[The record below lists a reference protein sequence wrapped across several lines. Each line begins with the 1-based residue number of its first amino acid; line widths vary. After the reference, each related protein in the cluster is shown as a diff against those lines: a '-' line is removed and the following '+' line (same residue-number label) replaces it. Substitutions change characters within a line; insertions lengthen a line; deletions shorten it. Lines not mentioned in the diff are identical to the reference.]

1 MAKRKDG
8 RFCKSFTFQGRR
20 YYVYG
25 ANSEDL
31 FEAERK
37 KREELEKGIEK
48 RNNPSFYEYYERW
61 SEDRRG
67 QVSEATL
74 RTQEKLINVV
84 KEIRIMP
91 LNKKFGDL
99 KLKEITI
106 EDLRD
111 LQKKLRIDRK
121 SETVNY
127 YMALVKHIMSDA
139 TKQRLLDYNPCVL
152 IKNYKREEETA
163 RDTIHRALSI
173 DEQKKFFSC
182 DRFKESTYAN
192 IIKFAI
198 NTGMRAGEI
207 GALKSSDIYDG
218 LIHVQR
224 TITRNEFGIYII
236 GKDAKTKAGKRVIP
250 LNEQIEAI
258 LEEQKARNKILFGKE
273 TAEKDLLFTATEGGI
288 LNVTAI
294 DRDIKKICNSI
305 NIEPFT
311 MHAFRATFAT
321 RALEAG
327 MAPKVLQEI
336 LGHKSFS
343 MTMDLYGHVLNDT
356 KINAMN
362 GLKIDI

>member
-1 MAKRKDG
+1 MSKRKDG
-8 RFCKSFTFQGRR
+8 RFTKSFTFQGKR
-20 YYVYG
+20 YFVYA
-25 ANSEDL
+25 ANNEDL

-37 KREELEKGIEK
+37 KREELEKGVDR

-67 QVSEATL
+67 QVTEATL
-74 RTQEKLINVV
+74 RTQEKTINVI
-84 KEIRIMP
+84 KEIKIMP
-91 LNKKFGDL
+91 LNKKFGDI

-106 EDLRD
+106 EDLRE
-111 LQKKLRIDRK
+111 LQKKLKENRQC
-121 SETVNY
+121 ETVNY

-152 IKNYKREEETA
+152 IKNYKRQEETA
-163 RDTIHRALSI
+163 RDTIHRALTI
-173 DEQKKFFSC
+173 EEQKKFFSC
-182 DRFKESTYAN
+182 SRYKESAYAN
-192 IIKFAI
+192 IMKFAI

-207 GALKSSDIYDG
+207 GALKSTDIYDG

-224 TITRNEFGIYII
+224 TITRNEYGIYII

-250 LNEQIEAI
+250 LNDQIEAI
-258 LEEQKARNKILFGKE
+258 LEEQKKCNKILFGSE
-273 TAEKDLLFTATEGGI
+273 TADNGLLFTATEGGI

-294 DRDIKKICNSI
+294 DRDIKKICQSV
-305 NIEPFT
+305 NIEPIT

-327 MAPKVLQEI
+327 MAPKILQEI